1 MKWVGIYFVG
11 YTILILGI
19 VAAMYKAGVIDR
31 IGWGWVGIGLII
43 ALGIGVIVAVRVGA
57 PSRSSVEIDRH

>member
-19 VAAMYKAGVIDR
+19 VA
-31 IGWGWVGIGLII
+31 
-43 ALGIGVIVAVRVGA
+43 VRVGA